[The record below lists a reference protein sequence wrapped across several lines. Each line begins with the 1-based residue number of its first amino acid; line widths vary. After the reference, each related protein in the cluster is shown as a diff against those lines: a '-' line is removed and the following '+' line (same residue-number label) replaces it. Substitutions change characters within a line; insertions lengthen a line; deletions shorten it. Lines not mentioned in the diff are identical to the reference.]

1 MNVFVVVDDS
11 YFAFLVYFNYTTV
24 HRQCVLCVWGNE
36 RLYDEVVGGKKKRIC
51 RNTLAM
57 THGYERVVCW
67 YSKLNVCIS
76 DIRPALQQNETG
88 ALDYQRKSS
97 CLRS

>member
-36 RLYDEVVGGKKKRIC
+36 RLYDEVVGGEKKNEYVAI
-51 RNTLAM
+51 
-57 THGYERVVCW
+57 H
-67 YSKLNVCIS
+67 
-76 DIRPALQQNETG
+76 QQ
-88 ALDYQRKSS
+88 
-97 CLRS
+97 